1 MNERLPYLREKTA
14 CLTEKPGVYFMKDK
28 KGSVIYIG
36 KAKNLR
42 NRVSSYFRENANHT
56 PKVAKMVENVE
67 DYDFT
72 VTGSEYEA
80 LVLECNMIKLR
91 KPKYNILLRDDK
103 GYSYIKI
110 SDERF
115 PRITAEMRN
124 DTAGNFL
131 GPYMSHFT
139 VRQTVDETNAIFGL
153 PTCKK
158 VFPRDFKKSRPCL
171 NYHIGRCMGLC
182 TGQISE
188 EDYRNTVNEAVRHI
202 KTGGK
207 ETVKR
212 LEAEMEKAS
221 EELNFEYAKVLRDRI
236 TAIKKTAEHQ
246 KIFADEMKNSDVI
259 GLAVMNEYACVAVIV
274 YRDGR
279 IVDKAT
285 YFLGESDT
293 LENMLEDF
301 LMLRY
306 TETNDFPEKI
316 YIESETESRE
326 EIEKLISE
334 RAGHRVKIVA
344 VTGNRKTGAKLI
356 EMAKQNAM
364 EYISLKY
371 GNSKAMI
378 AVEALGNIL
387 GLSEPPRYIEAYDIS
402 NLGST
407 NIVAGMVV
415 FKDGKPL
422 KSNYRRFELKDMIVQ
437 NDVESM
443 KQVLE
448 RRIKRLDDKK
458 FGEVPDLILL
468 DGGTQQLHAVKQLF
482 DLTGVKIK
490 VFGMVKDSKHRT
502 RAITSD
508 DGEIMLS
515 GEAFRLVTEIQ
526 DEVHRFAISYH
537 RKKRTQKM
545 LKG

>member
-1 MNERLPYLREKTA
+1 M
-14 CLTEKPGVYFMKDK
+14 
-28 KGSVIYIG
+28 
-36 KAKNLR
+36 
-42 NRVSSYFRENANHT
+42 
-56 PKVAKMVENVE
+56 
-67 DYDFT
+67 
-72 VTGSEYEA
+72 
-80 LVLECNMIKLR
+80 
-91 KPKYNILLRDDK
+91 
-103 GYSYIKI
+103 
-110 SDERF
+110 
-115 PRITAEMRN
+115 
-124 DTAGNFL
+124 
-131 GPYMSHFT
+131 
-139 VRQTVDETNAIFGL
+139 
-153 PTCKK
+153 
-158 VFPRDFKKSRPCL
+158 
-171 NYHIGRCMGLC
+171 
-182 TGQISE
+182 
-188 EDYRNTVNEAVRHI
+188 
-202 KTGGK
+202 
-207 ETVKR
+207 
-212 LEAEMEKAS
+212 
-221 EELNFEYAKVLRDRI
+221 
-236 TAIKKTAEHQ
+236 
-246 KIFADEMKNSDVI
+246 
-259 GLAVMNEYACVAVIV
+259 
-274 YRDGR
+274 
-279 IVDKAT
+279 
-285 YFLGESDT
+285 
-293 LENMLEDF
+293 
-301 LMLRY
+301 
-306 TETNDFPEKI
+306 
-316 YIESETESRE
+316 
-326 EIEKLISE
+326 
-334 RAGHRVKIVA
+334 KIVA

-415 FKDGKPL
+415 FRDGKPL

-482 DLTGVKIK
+482 DFMDVKIK